1 MKTILGVL
9 FLSVLPALAQIATP
23 PTPTKFGTRSMTGGS
38 GTASATV
45 NPTAPAETKVRLVSH
60 FTLDGP
66 RQWKST
72 DGRSLLGSIIAFEDS
87 VVEMTAANR
96 TAAMA
101 AAQKVPPPEAP
112 KKFTIIR
119 DGKVR
124 LLVNQKPVEV
134 PLSLLSDDDRA
145 YANQVNDAMTKQQ
158 ADASTAE

>member
-1 MKTILGVL
+1 MKTILG
-9 FLSVLPALAQIATP
+9 ALILMAVHAAAQIATP
-23 PTPTKFGTRSMTGGS
+23 TTPTKFATRAMTGGS
-38 GTASATV
+38 GTATATV
-45 NPTAPAETKVRLVSH
+45 NPTAPAETTVRLVSH

-87 VVEMTAANR
+87 VVEMKAANR
-96 TAAMA
+96 AAAVA
-101 AAQKVPPPEAP
+101 AAQKAPAPDAP

-134 PLSLLSDDDRA
+134 PLDRLSEEDRT
-145 YANQVNDAMTKQQ
+145 YANQVNDAMAKQQ
-158 ADASTAE
+158 AASAK